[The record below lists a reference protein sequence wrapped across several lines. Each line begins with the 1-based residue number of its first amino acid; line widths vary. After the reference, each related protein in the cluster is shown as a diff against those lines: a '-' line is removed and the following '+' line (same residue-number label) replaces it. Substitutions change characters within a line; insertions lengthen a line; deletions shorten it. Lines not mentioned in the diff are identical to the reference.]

1 MKPRRTLPGIWR
13 WKTSLVKSLLPSI
26 LLSSFILY
34 TTAATAQTSNQLRV
48 KRMPQGF
55 SVSKEIDGQDVL
67 MAYSDEGTYAN
78 ALRVPAFRKAIAQ
91 FEEQD
96 KLKMPVLVKSGLPD
110 EVQPLCTDLWE
121 QAQPFYALTPMIDST
136 HCYVGC
142 VALNMAQAMYFY
154 KYPAQGTGSH
164 TYTDSLGC
172 GQTLSAD
179 FSSHKYEWN
188 YMIDKYK
195 GVEYSDR
202 QVNAVSQLLSDCGI
216 AVDMKYGI
224 NASAA
229 SIFRQPKALVDY
241 FGYDKAIRVIYRD
254 FFSHSE
260 LHNLIRSELAANHPV
275 LCSGY
280 GIDGGGHAF
289 IIDGY
294 DSNGLYHINWGWGG
308 WCNGYYNI
316 DYMTPN
322 QPKYGKL
329 PDRQENGANI
339 LQAFTLG
346 VQPQTMAVGTR
357 ESHEMAFAGIS
368 IVGKTTEKADCESM
382 SELETSYGHDQTIVV
397 SNLCNIGWNDFTGR
411 VSLALKEVEKESP
424 VAFVHE
430 FNHDFTVEI
439 DTANTD
445 TLNLVLPSNLADGTY
460 QLLPMY
466 EDEDGWTE
474 VRTSR
479 GTPNYLMVKV
489 DGENVCCQ
497 VPKSAAANLVL
508 TDFQF
513 PDTVTRGGTAEFS
526 LTVSNESEDEFCGRF
541 YVVYENAE
549 KASGL
554 SVLAGIGQYLQAGEQ
569 HTVGF
574 RFAKMNIKGDEACI
588 RVVCEPDLFTDSL
601 IVFDQSKTV
610 TVRDATTGID
620 EIVAE
625 VNGSQAGHNESS
637 VLNKE
642 TPLYNLS
649 GRRIKSIPTKQI
661 FITEGKKK
669 ITH

>member
-1 MKPRRTLPGIWR
+1 MKAISMKVLSMKALSSIMLALFILQA
-13 WKTSLVKSLLPSI
+13 TSL
-26 LLSSFILY
+26 
-34 TTAATAQTSNQLRV
+34 TAQTGKQLKVR
-48 KRMPQGF
+48 RMAQGF
-55 SVSKEIDGQDVL
+55 SVSKEIEGQDVL

-91 FEEQD
+91 FEGQET
-96 KLKMPVLVKSGLPD
+96 LKMPVLVKSGLPD

-121 QAQPFYALTPMIDST
+121 QSQPFYAMTPMIDST

-154 KYPAQGTGSH
+154 KYPAQGKGGH

-172 GQTLSAD
+172 GQTLSVD

-195 GVEYSDR
+195 GMEYSDR
-202 QVNAVSQLLSDCGI
+202 QVNAVAQLLSDCGI

-224 NASAA
+224 SASAA
-229 SIFRQPKALVDY
+229 SIFRQPQALVDY

-254 FFSHSE
+254 LFSHSE
-260 LHNLIRSELAANHPV
+260 LHNLIRSELAANRPV

-289 IIDGY
+289 VIDGY

-322 QPKYGKL
+322 QPEYGKL
-329 PDRQENGANI
+329 PDSQENGANI

-346 VQPQTMAVGTR
+346 VQPQTMAVDTK
-357 ESHEMAFAGIS
+357 ESHEMAVASIS
-368 IVGKTTEKADCESM
+368 IIEEKDSESV
-382 SELETSYGHDQTIVV
+382 SELETSCSHNLTVVV
-397 SNLCNIGWNDFTGR
+397 SDLCNIGWNDFTGR
-411 VSLALKEVEKESP
+411 VSLALKEVGKESP

-439 DTANTD
+439 DTAYTD

-474 VRTSR
+474 ARTSR
-479 GTPNYLMVKV
+479 GTPNYLTVKID
-489 DGENVCCQ
+489 DGNVCCQ
-497 VPKSAAANLVL
+497 IPESAAASLVL

-513 PDTVTRGGTAEFS
+513 PDTVTRGETAEFS
-526 LTVSNESEDEFCGRF
+526 LTVTNEGENEFCGRF
-541 YVVYENAE
+541 YVVYENTE

-569 HTVGF
+569 HTIDF

-588 RVVCEPDLFTDSL
+588 RVACEPDLFTDSL
-601 IVFDQSKTV
+601 IVFDQLKTV
-610 TVRDATTGID
+610 TVIDATTGID
-620 EIVAE
+620 EIMAE
-625 VNGSQAGHNESS
+625 DNGSQVGRNGSS
-637 VLNKE
+637 VLNE
-642 TPLYNLS
+642 EIPLYDLS
-649 GRRIKSIPTKQI
+649 GRRMKSIPAKQI
-661 FITEGKKK
+661 FISESKKK